1 MEVLGLLESET
12 FIIKGAIIFLLAM
25 VIKAFILYLISGR
38 TNSSILSPIG
48 WEQGWGLGSALTW

>member
-12 FIIKGAIIFLLAM
+12 SITKDVIIFLLAI

-38 TNSSILSPIG
+38 TNSSILSPIML
-48 WEQGWGLGSALTW
+48 EH